1 MIHIDRNKSIY
12 QMDGDMVSV
21 LTDVTYA
28 IIQMAVVYSEVNKTT
43 LEKALVAI
51 TDMIRDN
58 AVTSVKE
65 FPLNRGEGAPYE
77 Q

>member
-1 MIHIDRNKSIY
+1 MIHIDRNKNIF
-12 QMDGDMVSV
+12 QMEGEMVSV

-28 IIQMAVVYSEVNKTT
+28 IIQMAVVYSEANKTT
-43 LEKALVAI
+43 LERALVVI
-51 TDMIRDN
+51 TDMIKKN
-58 AVTSVKE
+58 AVKSVKE